1 MAGTISIDFPHEEPP
16 EARIKVIGVGGGGSN
31 AVERMITEHLAD
43 VEFIVANTD
52 RQALDSNSAST
63 KVLLGPELTRG
74 LGAGGDPGIGQ
85 KAAREVEESIREQ
98 LVGADMVF
106 VTAGMGGGTGTGAAP
121 VVARAAR
128 EQGALTVGVVTKPF
142 HFEGRR
148 RMKQAEE
155 GIEALSEEVDAL
167 IVIPNQRLLELPGGE
182 GMTFLDAMTR
192 ADDVLLHAV
201 RGISDLVTQK
211 GTINVDFADVKAV
224 MSNQGRA
231 LMGMGVGT
239 GEEKALRAVEQAMG
253 SPLLD
258 NQGIEGARG
267 ILINFTAGLD
277 IGLTEVDRAAAV
289 VQQQADEEANII
301 FGLVLDPDIQG
312 EVRVTI
318 VATGFDVADAHTD
331 ARVARSVRAAPR
343 PAAAPRHEASAS
355 HAQERTSSV
364 GGVQRSSTVP
374 PAASSNTP
382 RAYGAQALELG
393 DEEILQ
399 VPAYLRRR
407 SMAHEER

>member
-1 MAGTISIDFPHEEPP
+1 MAATISIDVPRDEHLD
-16 EARIKVIGVGGGGSN
+16 ASIKVIGVGGGGGN
-31 AVERMITEHLAD
+31 AVDRMVTAKLAD

-52 RQALDSNSAST
+52 QQALESNAAAA

-74 LGAGGDPGIGQ
+74 LGAGGDPAVGQ
-85 KAAREVEESIREQ
+85 KAAREVEECIRSHLE
-98 LVGADMVF
+98 GADMVF

-142 HFEGRR
+142 HFEGKR

-155 GIEALSEEVDAL
+155 GIAALSEEVDAL
-167 IVIPNQRLLELPGGE
+167 LIIPNQRLLELPGGE
-182 GMTFLDAMTR
+182 DMTFLDAMHR

-201 RGISDLVTQK
+201 RGISDLVTQS
-211 GTINVDFADVKAV
+211 GMINVDFADVKAV

-231 LMGMGVGT
+231 LMGMGIGQ
-239 GEEKALRAVEQAMG
+239 GEHKAKLAVEQAMG

-258 NQGIEGARG
+258 NQGIGGARG

-277 IGLTEVDRAAAV
+277 IRMSEVHQAAELV
-289 VQQQADEEANII
+289 REQADEEANII
-301 FGLVLDPDIQG
+301 FGVGLDPEIQD

-318 VATGFDVADAHTD
+318 VATGFEASDAEG
-331 ARVARSVRAAPR
+331 VSRSLPVSR
-343 PAAAPRHEASAS
+343 PAAPPTTASRRAS
-355 HAQERTSSV
+355 HPAS
-364 GGVQRSSTVP
+364 GLRSSAP
-374 PAASSNTP
+374 PAARTSAAPATVSSVP

-393 DEEILQ
+393 DEEVLQ
-399 VPAYLRRR
+399 VPAYLRRG
-407 SMAHEER
+407 SVAHGEQ